1 MGAYIVYLLVIGAGL
16 YFLSRL
22 FRRETFPFRPK
33 ETLLSESELDFFH
46 VLECVIPDNTM
57 IAPKVRLG
65 DVIGCS
71 ESDWQAGH
79 GPRISAKH
87 LDFVLIERGSSHIL
101 AGIELDDRS
110 HDRPDRRDRDIFI
123 EKAMAAAQVPLLR
136 VKVARSYS
144 QTELKKALDEILS

>member
-1 MGAYIVYLLVIGAGL
+1 MGVYLVYLLVIGAGI

-22 FRRETFPFRPK
+22 FKRESYPFRAK
-33 ETLLSESELDFFH
+33 ETLMSESELDFFK

-71 ESDWQAGH
+71 ESDWHAGH

-87 LDFVLIERGSSHIL
+87 LDFVLIERGSSRIL
-101 AGIELDDRS
+101 TCIELDDRS
-110 HDRPDRRDRDIFI
+110 HDRPERRERDAFL
-123 EKAMAAAQVPLLR
+123 EKALAAAQVPLLR
-136 VKVARSYS
+136 VKVARTYS
-144 QTELKKALDEILS
+144 QNELQKALDEVLA

>member
-1 MGAYIVYLLVIGAGL
+1 MAVYLLYLLVIGAGL

-22 FRRETFPFRPK
+22 FRRESYPFRPK
-33 ETLLSESELDFFH
+33 ETLMSESELDFFH
-46 VLECVIPDNTM
+46 VLECAIPDHTM

-87 LDFVLIERGSSHIL
+87 LDFVLIERSSSRIL

-110 HDRPDRRDRDIFI
+110 HDRADRRERDVFV
-123 EKAMAAAQVPLLR
+123 EKAMSAAQVPLLR

-144 QTELKKALDEILS
+144 QSELQKAVNEVLS